1 MKIPYDM
8 KNTLSILGLPT
19 LRKHQLR
26 PIQDILLRRD
36 TFVIAPTGAGKSA
49 IFQAMELSHRT
60 NPLSDDGPSA
70 ASASQGHPRRT
81 PGQRQ
86 PKTTSIHSLPPNRW
100 RDFYFLYHTRTTS
113 VILSQGSYEGQS
125 SLAGSRR

>member
-36 TFVIAPTGAGKSA
+36 T
-49 IFQAMELSHRT
+49 L
-60 NPLSDDGPSA
+60 
-70 ASASQGHPRRT
+70 
-81 PGQRQ
+81 
-86 PKTTSIHSLPPNRW
+86 SLPPPEPGNQ
-100 RDFYFLYHTRTTS
+100 
-113 VILSQGSYEGQS
+113 LSSKYLLCCKPSDG
-125 SLAGSRR
+125 A